1 MKDPIT
7 LEVIQES
14 FVSIV
19 REMRANLVRTA
30 YSSVLYEARD
40 FSCVIMDRLGQL
52 VAQADDNPSHVF
64 PIPWSVRLMFDRFG
78 SDLNPGDIFL
88 HNDPYTGGT
97 HLNDVALIH
106 PVFIGG
112 KLSFFPVIR
121 AHWGDVGGMTPG
133 SLSGGSTEIFQEGV
147 RIPLIRV
154 FSRGKPD
161 RNILDLLFLNMRV
174 PYEREGDLEA
184 IIGTC
189 AVAEKRIRELIVKY
203 GLSTVEECVD
213 TTLDLA
219 EKRMRRSISSI
230 PVKRASYESYLDSGG
245 DSREP
250 VIVKVRLTVE
260 NDNLTVDFTGS
271 SPQTR
276 SPLNAGPAVAPTG
289 AFIILKSFLDPEAPI
304 NHGSFRPI
312 EFINPEG
319 TIVNA
324 TYPAPCGGFSEIRRC
339 VESAVMGALA
349 NAIPGCITGDIK
361 GTANHVCISGRSPGA
376 GEAFIFYEYPAAG
389 TGAFAEEDG
398 NNAVRSFTEGDFAS
412 IQSIE
417 AVENQ
422 FPLLVEGCELR
433 RDSGGDGRM
442 RGGCGLR
449 REIRLLACEASLS
462 ILSDKNIITPFGVMG
477 GFWGAPNRF
486 TVLSGST
493 LVSPGAI
500 PGKVTGFL
508 LGKGDKVVMETS
520 GGGGFGDPLERPP
533 ERVVADLRAGLVSVE
548 KAKIRYGIV
557 VRNGD
562 VDSEASL
569 ALRERY
575 HRERHRL
582 PVVLWEGDEYEGA
595 KRLCL
600 LDLSCLELMGLQEG
614 DFVEIVN
621 PAGAPLRG
629 WVRSTGKS
637 DRGAVHLGKTGMEML
652 RVREGEEVEVRKIDS
667 IENKPGGRL

>member
-40 FSCVIMDRLGQL
+40 FSCVIMDPKGQL

-106 PVFIGG
+106 PVFIEG

-133 SLSGGSTEIFQEGV
+133 SISGGSTEIFQEGV

-154 FSRGKPD
+154 FSRGKPE

-184 IIGTC
+184 ILGTC
-189 AVAEKRIRELIVKY
+189 AIAETRIRELIVKY
-203 GLSTVEECVD
+203 GLATVEECVD
-213 TTLDLA
+213 TALDLA
-219 EKRMRRSISSI
+219 ERRMRRSISSI

-324 TYPAPCGGFSEIRRC
+324 IYPAPCGGFSEIRRC

-361 GTANHVCISGRSPGA
+361 GTANHVSISGRSPGT

-417 AVENQ
+417 AVENR
-422 FPLLVEGCELR
+422 FPLIVERCELR
-433 RDSGGDGRM
+433 KDSGGDGRM

-449 REIRLLACEASLS
+449 REIRLLARDGSLS

-486 TVLSGST
+486 TVIREST
-493 LVSPGAI
+493 VISPGAI

-508 LGKGDKVVMETS
+508 LRKGDTVVMETS

-533 ERVVADLRAGLVSVE
+533 ERVAADLRAGLVSVE
-548 KAKIRYGIV
+548 KAKIRYGV
-557 VRNGD
+557 VVKNGD

-575 HRERHRL
+575 HKEQHRL

-600 LDLSCLELMGLQEG
+600 LALSYLELMVLQEG

-629 WVRSTGKS
+629 WVRSIGKN
-637 DRGAVHLGKTGMEML
+637 DRRTVHLGKTGMEML

-667 IENKPGGRL
+667 IENKLGGRL

>member
-7 LEVIQES
+7 LEVVQES

-30 YSSVLYEARD
+30 YSPVLYEARD

-52 VAQADDNPSHVF
+52 VAQAEDNPSHVF

-78 SDLNPGDIFL
+78 SDLHPGDIFL

-106 PVFIGG
+106 PVFVEG

-121 AHWGDVGGMTPG
+121 AHWGDVGGITPG
-133 SLSGGSTEIFQEGV
+133 SISGCSTEIFQEGV

-161 RNILDLLFLNMRV
+161 RNVLDLLFLNMRV

-184 IIGTC
+184 ILGTC
-189 AVAEKRIRELIVKY
+189 AIAETRIRELIVKY
-203 GLSTVEECVD
+203 GLATVEECVD
-213 TTLDLA
+213 TALDLA

-230 PVKRASYESYLDSGG
+230 PVKQASYESYLDSGG

-250 VIVKVRLTVE
+250 VIVKVRLIVE

-271 SPQTR
+271 SRQTR

-289 AFIILKSFLDPEAPI
+289 AFIILKSFLDPEASI

-361 GTANHVCISGRSPGA
+361 GTANHISISGRSPGT

-389 TGAFAEEDG
+389 TGAFAEDDG

-417 AVENQ
+417 AVENR
-422 FPLLVEGCELR
+422 FPLRVEGCELR
-433 RDSGGDGRM
+433 KDSGGDGRM

-449 REIRLLACEASLS
+449 REVLLLARDASLS

-486 TVLSGST
+486 TVLSGDT
-493 LVSPGAI
+493 VVTPGAI

-508 LGKGDKVVMETS
+508 LRKGDKVVMETS

-562 VDSEASL
+562 VDSDASL

-595 KRLCL
+595 KRLCIL
-600 LDLSCLELMGLQEG
+600 AHSCLEPMGLQEG

-629 WVRSTGKS
+629 WVRSLGKS
-637 DRGAVHLGKTGMEML
+637 DRKAVHIGKTGMEML
-652 RVREGEEVEVRKIDS
+652 RVSEGEEVEVRKIDS
-667 IENKPGGRL
+667 IENKLGESL